1 MAVQDMTAIFKDISE
16 AFPVDMSAFE
26 GAYKNT
32 TALNEKL
39 TNVALEAVEKS
50 TEISAKWTKE
60 TVAKLNDLSKAKD
73 QPADYAKAMTDFAS
87 AQADGAAEHM
97 AAFAD
102 VVKKAQMATVEIMM
116 AAGKNFGEEANA
128 AVEKATKATATAN
141 KKAASTTAK

>member
-1 MAVQDMTAIFKDISE
+1 MAAQDITAIFKDFSE

-32 TALNEKL
+32 AALNEKL
-39 TNVALEAVEKS
+39 SNVALEAVEKS

-60 TVAKLNDLSKAKD
+60 TVTKLTDLSKAKD
-73 QPADYAKAMTDFAS
+73 QPADYAKAMTDFAT

-116 AAGKNFGEEANA
+116 AAGKDLGEEANA
-128 AVEKATKATATAN
+128 AVEKATKATASAAKRTA
-141 KKAASTTAK
+141 AATAK